1 MTFALNL
8 DNMTYYILLSP
19 ICGPIGT
26 ACWPIDPVLAKGRVT
41 GSTQD
46 EFLPRGSFE

>member
-8 DNMTYYILLSP
+8 DNMTYYH
-19 ICGPIGT
+19 ICGPIAT